1 MIKIPPYLKKDDII
15 AIVCPSGYMP
25 KDKAETCI
33 GVLQEW
39 GYQVKTGKTLGN
51 QFHYFSGT
59 DAERLAD
66 IQAMLDDREVKA
78 ILCGRG
84 GYGMSRIID
93 GLDFTQFKKH
103 PKWLIGF
110 SDITV
115 LHAHVYQ
122 KFNIATLHAPM
133 AAAFNDGEYEKEYV
147 QSLRKALKGIRSDYS
162 CAPHQLNKSGKAEGE
177 LIGGNLSLVAHLVGS
192 VSSFKTKGRILFLED
207 VGEYIYNVDRMM
219 IQLKR
224 SGMLQNLAGLVIGGF
239 TEMKDTTTPFGSDV
253 FSIIHSHVE
262 EYGYPV
268 CFDFPVSHDKN
279 NYALKVGVKHQL
291 SVTKNKVSLKEVIRS
306 V

>member
-1 MIKIPPYLKKDDII
+1 MIKIPPYLTKGDTIG
-15 AIVCPSGYMP
+15 IVCPSGYMP
-25 KDKAETCI
+25 YDKAATCI
-33 GVLQEW
+33 EVLQQW
-39 GYQVKTGKTLGN
+39 GYKVKVGKTLGS

-66 IQAMLDDREVKA
+66 LQLMLDDTKIKA

-93 GLDFTQFKKH
+93 QLDFKAFKKN

-115 LHAHVYQ
+115 LHAHVYRQ
-122 KFNIATLHAPM
+122 FNIATMHAPM
-133 AAAFNDGEYEKEYV
+133 AAAFNDGEYEKEFV
-147 QSLRKALKGIRSDYS
+147 QSLRKALKGADSNYS
-162 CAPHQLNKSGKAEGE
+162 CAAHELNRVGKAEGE
-177 LIGGNLSLVAHLVGS
+177 LIGGNLSLIAHLTES

-224 SGMLQNLAGLVIGGF
+224 AGMLQELAGLIIGGF
-239 TEMKDTTTPFGSDV
+239 SEMKDTTTPFGTDV
-253 FSIIHSHVE
+253 FSAIYSHVQ
-262 EYGYPV
+262 EYQYPI
-268 CFDFPVSHDKN
+268 CFDFPVSHEKN
-279 NYALKVGVKHQL
+279 NYALKIGVMHQL
-291 SVTKNKVSLKEVIRS
+291 NVSKNKAVLKELR
-306 V
+306 